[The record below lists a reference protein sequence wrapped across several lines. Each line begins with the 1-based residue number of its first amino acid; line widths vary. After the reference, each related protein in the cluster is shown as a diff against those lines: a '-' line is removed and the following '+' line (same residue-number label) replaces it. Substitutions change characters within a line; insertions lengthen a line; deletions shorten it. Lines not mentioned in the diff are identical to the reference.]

1 MVDIDYYLIFADR
14 RARRLLTSRNYV
26 IGRESGVDIHL
37 QDALISRRHMELRF
51 EDEKWMAVDLKSR
64 NGVLVNGE
72 RIDGQQALQ
81 DADQIQISG
90 QVFSFYM
97 VPPGS
102 DLGSITSQA
111 PEISGQVTMAPGM
124 NLESLAQES
133 AAFSGLISEHGLL
146 ELLQFFSMTKK
157 TGRLDLK
164 DMSEAYIWIEAGVP
178 RDAAYSGEGGF
189 DALITLAKKPGSRF
203 DFNQDLLPPNGP
215 QIEGNSDGIMM
226 EMARLLDEA
235 GR

>member
-37 QDALISRRHMELRF
+37 QDALISRRHMELKF
-51 EDEKWMAVDLKSR
+51 EDDVWVACDLNSR
-64 NGVLVNGE
+64 NGVLVNGQ
-72 RIDGQQALQ
+72 RIDGTQALN

-124 NLESLAQES
+124 NMDDLAQDA
-133 AAFSGLISEHGLL
+133 AAFSGIISENGLI

-157 TGRLDLK
+157 TGRLDLQ
-164 DMSEAYIWIEAGVP
+164 DLGEAFVWIHDGVP
-178 RDAAYSGEGGF
+178 RDAQHNGQDGF
-189 DALITLAKKPGSRF
+189 DALLALTRDPGARF
-203 DFNQDLLPPNGP
+203 AFNQDVLPPDGP
-215 QIEGNSDGIMM
+215 KIEGSVDGVLM
-226 EMARLLDEA
+226 ELARQLDES

>member
-14 RARRLLTSRNYV
+14 RARRLLTSRDYV

-37 QDALISRRHMELRF
+37 QDALISRRHMELKF
-51 EDEKWMAVDLKSR
+51 QDDAWVAHDLNSR
-64 NGVLVNGE
+64 NGVLINGTK
-72 RIDGQQALQ
+72 IAGTQALN

-124 NLESLAQES
+124 NLDDLAQDA
-133 AAFSGLISEHGLL
+133 AAFSGLISENGLL

-157 TGRLDLK
+157 TGRLDLS
-164 DMSEAYIWIEAGVP
+164 DLSEAFVWIHDGTP
-178 RDAAYSGEGGF
+178 RDAAYNGQGGF
-189 DALITLAKKPGSRF
+189 DALLTLASNPGARF
-203 DFNQDLLPPNGP
+203 SFNQDIMPPDGP
-215 QIEGNSDGIMM
+215 KIEGNVDGVLM
-226 EMARLLDEA
+226 EVARQIDES

>member
-14 RARRLLTSRNYV
+14 RARRLLVSRSYV
-26 IGRESGVDIHL
+26 IGREAGVDIHL
-37 QDALISRRHMELRF
+37 QDALISRRHMELKF
-51 EDEKWMAVDLKSR
+51 EDDKWVAHDLQSR
-64 NGVLVNGE
+64 NGVLINGQ
-72 RIDGQQALQ
+72 RIDQTQALC

-102 DLGSITSQA
+102 DLGAITSQA

-124 NLESLAQES
+124 SLDDVAQES
-133 AAFSGLISEHGLL
+133 AAFSGLISENGLL

-164 DMSEAYIWIEAGVP
+164 DMSGAFIWIHEGVP
-178 RDAAYSGEGGF
+178 RDAAYNDENGF
-189 DALITLAKKPGSRF
+189 DALLTLTREPGARF
-203 DFNQDLLPPNGP
+203 DFNQDVLPPNGP
-215 QIEGNSDGIMM
+215 QIDGNADAILMDI
-226 EMARLLDEA
+226 ARRVDEA